1 MGHGTN
7 NKLQYRDVVNPNRPM
22 RGARERARQAM
33 RAEVAVTVQDLVLE
47 HGYEETTI
55 DDICAAAEISRST
68 FFRCFHSKDE
78 ALFGPTAD
86 APEYLRDR
94 LAARPADEAPWV
106 AMRRALDPMIDRY
119 EGHDE
124 RTRRLTRLMVNTPA
138 LAARHREKNSRWHEL
153 LRPEIARRLG
163 ADPADATDPRAD
175 AVIAAALG
183 CVEAALTAWT
193 VDGQPRVLSEILDRA
208 MGVAFTPERAE

>member
-1 MGHGTN
+1 
-7 NKLQYRDVVNPNRPM
+7 
-22 RGARERARQAM
+22 M
-33 RAEVAVTVQDLVLE
+33 RAAVAVTVQDLVLE

-68 FFRCFHSKDE
+68 FFRCFHSKEE
-78 ALFGPTAD
+78 ALFGPTAG
-86 APEYLRDR
+86 APEYLRDA
-94 LAARPADEAPWV
+94 LAARPVDEAPWV
-106 AMRRALDPMIDRY
+106 AIRHALNPLIDQY

-138 LAARHREKNSRWHEL
+138 LAARHREKNARWHEL

-163 ADPADATDPRAD
+163 ADPADAADPRAD

-183 CVEAALTAWT
+183 CVEASLAAWT
-193 VDGQPRVLSEILDRA
+193 ASDRPRSLSEILDQA
-208 MGVAFTPERAE
+208 MGVAFVPQRPE